1 MARPF
6 GNIRPLQLR
15 QLSKYYEQSLQRHNN
30 KIDADL
36 LGRIVLSRFLEMPL
50 RALDNCVTQVES
62 SAAFAELRGYLVASR
77 LNNTQLLPSLCTSS
91 SALGQFQEKDGDLA
105 LFYGRESF
113 MREYLFDEQALAER
127 AARNNLPKEQ
137 AAILSKLR
145 LINTRN
151 RLTRALMQAVLALQK
166 EYLRSGNNLSLV
178 PFTQAQVSTQ
188 LIAEAGLSMVA
199 DPGRISR
206 LVRRLS
212 VILPNDQVLP
222 LSKLFPKARQ
232 IHCHA
237 VSNVMEMEKTA
248 IAKGVLADPFS
259 DEAIAA
265 VLAREHG
272 IHVSRRTVANIR
284 RDLVIPDSRK
294 RGQRMNYLAATAEF
308 SALLPLTLQT
318 LQTEVPAHPG
328 I

>member
-1 MARPF
+1 M
-6 GNIRPLQLR
+6 
-15 QLSKYYEQSLQRHNN
+15 QRHNN

-50 RALDNCVTQVES
+50 RAFDNCVTQTES
-62 SAAFAELRGYLVASR
+62 SAAFAELRAYLFASR
-77 LNNTQLLPSLCTSS
+77 LNNTQLLPSLCNSPS
-91 SALGQFQEKDGDLA
+91 VLGKFQEKEGDLA
-105 LFYGRESF
+105 LFYCRESF
-113 MREYLFDEQALAER
+113 VREYLFDDQALAGH
-127 AARNNLPKEQ
+127 ASRNSLPKEQ

-151 RLTRALMQAVLALQK
+151 RLTQALMQAVLASQK

-178 PFTQAQVSTQ
+178 PLTQAQVSTR
-188 LIAEAGLSMVA
+188 LISEAGLSMVA

-212 VILPNDQVLP
+212 VMLPNDQVVP

-237 VSNVMEMEKTA
+237 VSKVMEMEKTA

-265 VLAREHG
+265 VLARDLG
-272 IHVSRRTVANIR
+272 ICVSRRTVANVR
-284 RDLVIPDSRK
+284 RDLVVPDSRK

-328 I
+328 IYEVRVLSSYDQ